1 MIVRWTSR
9 ANVDLARLH
18 DFLVDKSPAAA
29 GRVAQMLARAPER
42 LRDFPRIGMRLE
54 NFPDGEVRRLIVGDY
69 EIRYEILG
77 DTIWVLQ
84 LWHCREDR

>member
-9 ANVDLARLH
+9 ANLDLRRLH

-29 GRVAQMLARAPER
+29 KRVAQMLARAPDR
-42 LRDFPRIGMRLE
+42 LKDFPRMGMRLE
-54 NFPDGEVRRLIVGDY
+54 TFADGEVRRLIVGDY

-77 DTIWVLQ
+77 DTVWVLQ